1 MSMSLE
7 AVLSVWDKVASLY
20 SIYISFM
27 KVPSSSLKKDVF
39 TTEIVHASYISD
51 LYVICEAR
59 IYSSLHR
66 LIFVST
72 LGLDKLC
79 FFYSLLCYSHMLPI
93 LFSRW
98 QPQ

>member
-7 AVLSVWDKVASLY
+7 AVLIVWDKVASLY
-20 SIYISFM
+20 TIYISFM
-27 KVPSSSLKKDVF
+27 EILSSSLKKDVF
-39 TTEIVHASYISD
+39 TREIVHASYISD

-72 LGLDKLC
+72 LGLAKLC
-79 FFYSLLCYSHMLPI
+79 FFKFIPYYAI
-93 LFSRW
+93 LIRS
-98 QPQ
+98 